1 MNSVFGQSC
10 FAFNIIEYFANFQFL
25 NIKSVIYRPG
35 YEKPTPIMHT
45 ALQSTNAGSNKISK
59 VIHIKVHPKE

>member
-10 FAFNIIEYFANFQFL
+10 LAFDIIEYFANFQFL

-35 YEKPTPIMHT
+35 YDKPTKNYAHCS
-45 ALQSTNAGSNKISK
+45 ALHECRKQQNIQGNPYQSTS
-59 VIHIKVHPKE
+59 